1 MSPTR
6 RNVLCAAL
14 AGLACLLADRPPARA
29 ADEVPSF
36 KKRGEMEKEFVKR
49 VGLAVVKAAHP
60 TGKRADLVDYKLTSP
75 KKDRT
80 DVHITMEYYGAVTKK
95 RYVATIV
102 VKCDSRDKD
111 AWEVLNIDYE
121 DNNTVPYSAKKV
133 QALIRELNR
142 K

>member
-1 MSPTR
+1 MSPTP
-6 RNVLCAAL
+6 RNVLCPAL
-14 AGLACLLADRPPARA
+14 AGLALLLAGSPAARA

-36 KKRGEMEKEFVKR
+36 KKRGEMEKEFIRK
-49 VGLAVVKAAHP
+49 VGLAIIKAAHP
-60 TGKRADLVDYKLTSP
+60 TARKADLLDYKTTSP

-80 DVHITMEYYGAVTKK
+80 DVHITMEYYGAVTRK
-95 RYVATIV
+95 RYVARIV
-102 VKCDSRDKD
+102 VKCDSRDRD

-133 QALIRELNR
+133 QALIREFNR